1 MSESRNPETIQREIE
16 SSRAQLAATL
26 DRLAERTSPQ
36 RLAGVARDR
45 ATTFAASPPGMA
57 ILGAVAACD
66 EVLVACLINEDAVVD
81 ALSPLGVRHID
92 MPMSRSKVWRAIRD
106 AEARSR

>member
-1 MSESRNPETIQREIE
+1 VSRDPGTIQREIE

-26 DRLAERTSPQ
+26 DQLAERTSPK

-57 ILGAVAACD
+57 VLGAVAL
-66 EVLVACLINEDAVVD
+66 LVALRLA
-81 ALSPLGVRHID
+81 
-92 MPMSRSKVWRAIRD
+92 RA
-106 AEARSR
+106 ARNRRR